1 MPWCW
6 EDLANAII
14 LQAIKDYR
22 NARRRTRTK
31 QSRKAAQEMIR
42 EGLSWDEIGELLII
56 SISTA
61 KRWTQNAL
69 EKLKMPEKPI
79 SIKSWVGLGR
89 NG

>member
-42 EGLSWDEIGELLII
+42 EVERFIGSWWFYQLTDIDGD
-56 SISTA
+56 
-61 KRWTQNAL
+61 
-69 EKLKMPEKPI
+69 KLKETLRREPI
-79 SIKSWVGLGR
+79 WMWRLI
-89 NG
+89 

>member
-6 EDLANAII
+6 EDLANAVI

-31 QSRKAAQEMIR
+31 QARREAQEMIR

-79 SIKSWVGLGR
+79 FI
-89 NG
+89 

>member
-6 EDLANAII
+6 EDLANAVI

>member
-6 EDLANAII
+6 EDLANAVI

-69 EKLKMPEKPI
+69 EKLKMPENQFP
-79 SIKSWVGLGR
+79 
-89 NG
+89 

>member
-6 EDLANAII
+6 EDLANAVI

-79 SIKSWVGLGR
+79 FI
-89 NG
+89 